1 MAAWGLD
8 PLFPVHVRVFCSQV
22 HRMRE
27 SKRTKGVYFL
37 GEHPV
42 QRACILG
49 YIIGAMRRPRNVTYI
64 GARGWEWDCVAGPPL
79 LVWMLRAPSDNDDAP
94 HPLFPRGNMP
104 VFSPSGRRD
113 RLFALH
119 RVAGQRG

>member
-8 PLFPVHVRVFCSQV
+8 PLFSLHVRVFCAHV

-27 SKRTKGVYFL
+27 SLRAPGVFFL

-49 YIIGAMRRPRNVTYI
+49 VIIGAMRRPRNVTYI
-64 GARGWEWDCVAGPPL
+64 GMKDTLPAVARINLSL
-79 LVWMLRAPSDNDDAP
+79 LLASTEIAT
-94 HPLFPRGNMP
+94 
-104 VFSPSGRRD
+104 
-113 RLFALH
+113 
-119 RVAGQRG
+119 